1 MASYRSEIIY
11 TPPMEANWAKVTGK
25 ARVREE
31 GDEPMWSID
40 LLGDPN
46 DEEITA
52 LRNKIRGFMV
62 ECHGAKPNVSKN
74 GMPLKRHEVK
84 DDNGEM
90 QPSGLLCIKA
100 KRKLINKA
108 LGAENAGPLV
118 VDSQLNKWPDSELIG
133 NGSMVIA
140 KIHFW
145 GWNRGKEGVGLSC
158 ELHGIQVV
166 KHVPYSTEEPA
177 DGGFSK
183 VAGGAIAPLAEQFA
197 ATDPDDFSGQLT
209 AAAAAVE
216 SQDDLPF

>member
-11 TPPMEANWAKVTGK
+11 TPPMEANWAKVLGK

-52 LRNKIRGFMV
+52 LRDKIRGFMAD
-62 ECHGAKPNVSKN
+62 CHGAKPNVSKH

-84 DDNGEM
+84 NDLGEM
-90 QPSGLLCIKA
+90 EPSGLLVLKP
-100 KRKLINKA
+100 KRYLINKY
-108 LGAENAGPLV
+108 LEAENAPPLV
-118 VDSQLNKWPDSELIG
+118 VDSQLNKWPQNELIG
-133 NGSMVIA
+133 NGSIVIA
-140 KIHFW
+140 KVHFY

-158 ELHGIQVV
+158 ELHGLQVV
-166 KHVPYSTEEPA
+166 KHVPYSVEEPA

-183 VAGGAIAPLAEQFA
+183 IAGGAVAPLAEEFA
-197 ATDPDDFSGQLT
+197 ATDPDDFSGQLS
-209 AAAAAVE
+209 AAAAAAE
-216 SQDDLPF
+216 NQDDLPF

>member
-11 TPPMEANWAKVTGK
+11 PPPMEANWAKVLGK

-46 DEEITA
+46 DEEITE

-62 ECHGAKPNVSKN
+62 ECHGTKPNVSKN
-74 GMPLKRHEVK
+74 GMPLKRHEAK

-90 QPSGLLCIKA
+90 QPTGLLCVKA

-118 VDSQLNKWPDSELIG
+118 VDSQCNKWPDSELIG

-145 GWNRGKEGVGLSC
+145 GWNRGKEGVAGLQDAVHC
-158 ELHGIQVV
+158 RLRLLVQRVLAQLLQGGTAPRVARVLHRLAQLARQRQQLRHGACKPGRGVA
-166 KHVPYSTEEPA
+166 T
-177 DGGFSK
+177 GG
-183 VAGGAIAPLAEQFA
+183 AGG
-197 ATDPDDFSGQLT
+197 D
-209 AAAAAVE
+209 
-216 SQDDLPF
+216 